1 MSVQLLD
8 KTRKLQKLLHNNQS
22 SEKVVFN
29 DICGVL
35 CDVLESDVL
44 VLSRKGKILG
54 SGKRDDIPLLNGLVA
69 DSLGNHI
76 DSVMN
81 ERLLNIL
88 STKENLNLQLLG
100 FEPSDCVG
108 YSAIAAPI
116 DIAGNRNGTLFLYRT
131 DKPYSVDDIILA
143 EYATTVV
150 GLEIVRSKNEETA
163 ETIRGQKVA
172 ESAFSSLSV
181 MEVEAIGQVFAE
193 LQGLEGILVTS
204 RVADRA
210 KITRSVIVNALRKL
224 ESAGVIESRSSGMK
238 GTFIKVINKNIYNYL
253 PNRQE

>member
-35 CDVLESDVL
+35 CDILESNVL

-54 SGKRDDIPLLNGLVA
+54 SGKREDIELLKGLLT

-76 DSVMN
+76 DTAMN

-88 STKENLNLQLLG
+88 STKENLNLQMLG
-100 FEPSDCVG
+100 FEASDCNG
-108 YSAIAAPI
+108 YFAIAAPI

-131 DKPYSVDDIILA
+131 AKQYSIDDIILA

-150 GLEIVRSKNEETA
+150 GLEIVRSKNEESA
-163 ETIRGQKVA
+163 AFLRGQKVA
-172 ESAFSSLSV
+172 ESAFASLSV
-181 MEVEAIGQVFAE
+181 MEVEAVGHVFNE
-193 LQGLEGILVTS
+193 LEGMEGILVTS

-210 KITRSVIVNALRKL
+210 HITRSVIVNALRKL

-238 GTFIKVINKNIYNYL
+238 GTFIKVLNKNIYNYL
-253 PNRQE
+253 PKKN

>member
-35 CDVLESDVL
+35 CDILESDVL

-54 SGKRDDIPLLNGLVA
+54 SGKREDIPVLSGLLT

-76 DSVMN
+76 DSAMN

-88 STKENLNLQLLG
+88 STKENLNLQMLG
-100 FEPSDCVG
+100 FEPSDCSG
-108 YSAIAAPI
+108 YYAIAAPI
-116 DIAGNRNGTLFLYRT
+116 DIAGNRNGTLFMYRT
-131 DKPYSVDDIILA
+131 AKQYSIDDIILA

-150 GLEIVRSKNEETA
+150 GLEIVRSKNEESA
-163 ETIRGQKVA
+163 AFIRGQKVA
-172 ESAFSSLSV
+172 ESAFASLSV
-181 MEVEAIGQVFAE
+181 MEVEAVGHVFNE
-193 LQGLEGILVTS
+193 LDGMEGILVTS

-210 KITRSVIVNALRKL
+210 GITRSVIVNALRKL

-238 GTFIKVINKNIYNYL
+238 GTFIKVLNKNIYNYL
-253 PNRQE
+253 PKKN

>member
-35 CDVLESDVL
+35 CDILESNVL

-54 SGKRDDIPLLNGLVA
+54 SGKREDIPVLSGLLT

-76 DSVMN
+76 DSAMN

-88 STKENLNLQLLG
+88 STKENLNLQMLG
-100 FEPSDCVG
+100 FEPSECNG
-108 YSAIAAPI
+108 YYAIAAPI

-131 DKPYSVDDIILA
+131 AKQYSIDDIILA

-150 GLEIVRSKNEETA
+150 GLEIVRSKNEESA
-163 ETIRGQKVA
+163 AFIRGQKVA
-172 ESAFSSLSV
+172 ESAFASLSV
-181 MEVEAIGQVFAE
+181 MEVEAVGHVFNE
-193 LQGLEGILVTS
+193 LEGMEGILVTS

-238 GTFIKVINKNIYNYL
+238 GTFIKVLNKNIYNYL
-253 PNRQE
+253 PKKN